1 MFGIGQFELMIL
13 FGIALLLFGSRLPQ
27 VARSMGK
34 SLSEFKQGM
43 QGVQDEFNSA
53 MDQGKNATTIDYS
66 DPSYDD
72 SVYEDESDQQP
83 AAPKF
88 EPPKAPPL
96 DEQTAVNEES
106 PANAS

>member
-53 MDQGKNATTIDYS
+53 MDEGKNATSIDYS

-72 SVYEDESDQQP
+72 SVYDDESEQPP

-88 EPPKAPPL
+88 EPPKAPPVA
-96 DEQTAVNEES
+96 EQAAVAEETTADK
-106 PANAS
+106 